1 MNFHGYVF
9 SEPYLSWLLQGLLM
23 TLVISLMTTIFSLI
37 IGIAVGMMRTSKNRF
52 LQCCGG
58 LYVVVFRNLPLLPF
72 LLFMVFALP
81 DAYKVIFGRTF
92 PPGME
97 FPLLISSISLNTAG
111 YIAEI
116 FRSGIRAIPEGQY
129 SAACVLGLKPWQIYW
144 RILFP
149 QAIRIGFPAL
159 GSRLIHNMKNS
170 SVAVVLPLN
179 VEYTE
184 VIGQTARIAGQTF
197 SWAEPLVFAAVV
209 YLTLSLC
216 ISALVYKISL
226 SIQLKD
232 AIK

>member
-1 MNFHGYVF
+1 MN
-9 SEPYLSWLLQGLLM
+9 
-23 TLVISLMTTIFSLI
+23 
-37 IGIAVGMMRTSKNRF
+37 
-52 LQCCGG
+52 
-58 LYVVVFRNLPLLPF
+58 
-72 LLFMVFALP
+72 
-81 DAYKVIFGRTF
+81 
-92 PPGME
+92 
-97 FPLLISSISLNTAG
+97 
-111 YIAEI
+111 
-116 FRSGIRAIPEGQY
+116 
-129 SAACVLGLKPWQIYW
+129 
-144 RILFP
+144 
-149 QAIRIGFPAL
+149 
-159 GSRLIHNMKNS
+159 NS